1 LCGRANEFTAVYE
14 RDADRVIAYAQ
25 QTRTPIT
32 PSETKTKDGVPSAA
46 KLDARVHRYPALAL
60 NTWEDSMLDI
70 TRRRLLMSIL
80 TAPAFVGLSRAL
92 SACARDDDPFI
103 ASAADARDVFDF
115 ERLARAKL
123 PPAHWGY
130 LKTGV
135 DGDATLHAND
145 AGFANYGLRVRRLVD
160 ISHIDTSVGLFGTT
174 WPSPIFLDPVG
185 SQRAFHPDGEIA
197 SAKAARARKHLQI
210 LSTVAST
217 SLEDV
222 CAARGEPVWYQLY
235 PTDQWPVTAALVRRV
250 EAAGCPVLVLTVDLQ
265 GGSNRIALAR
275 AVLRDPRDCTAC
287 HTSSTRLADE
297 IAPKPMFRGLDVKAV
312 NDLTPPDMSW
322 DYVQR
327 LRDVWPR
334 KLVLKGL
341 VTREDAL
348 LAVKHG
354 VDGIIVS
361 NHGGRAEDSGRAS
374 IDSLAE
380 VAPAVAGRVPVL
392 LDGGVRRGADVVK
405 ALALG
410 ATAVGIGRPY
420 IWGLASFGQEGV
432 ERVLEILQSELAGN
446 MRQAG
451 TRSLAEINASLVVD
465 RRRP

>member
-1 LCGRANEFTAVYE
+1 VSNTTR
-14 RDADRVIAYAQ
+14 RRVLQSIL
-25 QTRTPIT
+25 
-32 PSETKTKDGVPSAA
+32 AA
-46 KLDARVHRYPALAL
+46 PALAGL
-60 NTWEDSMLDI
+60 PLALRASGEDDSL
-70 TRRRLLMSIL
+70 
-80 TAPAFVGLSRAL
+80 
-92 SACARDDDPFI
+92 I
-103 ASAADARDVFDF
+103 ASAAEALDVFDF

-160 ISHIDTSVGLFGTT
+160 ISRIDTSVTLFGTT
-174 WPSPIFLDPVG
+174 WQSPVFLDPVG
-185 SQRAFHPDGEIA
+185 SQRAFHADGEIA
-197 SAKAARARKHLQI
+197 SARAARSKNRLQI
-210 LSTVAST
+210 LSTVSST
-217 SLEDV
+217 GVEEVS
-222 CAARGEPVWYQLY
+222 AARGEPVWYQLY
-235 PTDQWPVTAALVRRV
+235 PTDQWPLTMALVRRV

-265 GGSNRIALAR
+265 GGSNRVALAR
-275 AVLRDPRDCTAC
+275 AIPRDPRDCTAC
-287 HTSSTRLADE
+287 HTGGPRLADE
-297 IAPKPMFRGLDVKAV
+297 IALKPMFRGLDVQAV
-312 NDLTPPDMSW
+312 EDLTPPNMSW
-322 DYVQR
+322 DYVKR
-327 LRDVWPR
+327 LRDIWPR
-334 KLVLKGL
+334 KLVIKGL

-348 LAVKHG
+348 LAVENG

-392 LDGGVRRGADVVK
+392 MDGGVRRGADVFK

-410 ATAVGIGRPY
+410 ADAVGIGRPY

-432 ERVLEILQSELAGN
+432 ERVLEILQSELIGN

-451 TRSLAEINASLVVD
+451 TRSVAEIGASHVVD
-465 RRRP
+465 RRRA